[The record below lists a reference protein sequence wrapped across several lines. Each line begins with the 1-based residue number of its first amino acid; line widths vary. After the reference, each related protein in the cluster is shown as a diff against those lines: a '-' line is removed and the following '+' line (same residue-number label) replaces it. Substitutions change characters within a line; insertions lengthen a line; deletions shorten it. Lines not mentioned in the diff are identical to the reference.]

1 MSPENWPI
9 TRNGCTNMED
19 LLFQAQVEFCRTMG
33 NATRLQL
40 LHTLRGGP
48 QTVSELTAE
57 TGFIPSAVSR

>member
-1 MSPENWPI
+1 
-9 TRNGCTNMED
+9 
-19 LLFQAQVEFCRTMG
+19 MG